1 MAFVAARFGM
11 TLEVVVSK
19 LFPAGAGWQAAS
31 IVADGM
37 GHAAE
42 SMQFA
47 AITGVGDG
55 VAVFAGHTSYNIV
68 KKVVYD
74 SEISLGSEMGTAAW
88 LGAAATCSGGAWQPL
103 VNTLQAADKLP
114 FEVVF
119 AGTWLGC
126 GTVFLAGLRIGRV
139 IMPWMPKPDNANFSS
154 DAALSMAIGGASAF
168 FVGTD
173 VAYLNG
179 NGNFLRPL
187 VGVED
192 IDTNL
197 IGCVKAGSSTALGFT
212 VAQSV
217 QNVAYPKGQA
227 WCD

>member
-1 MAFVAARFGM
+1 MAFVATRFGTM
-11 TLEVVVSK
+11 AEVVVSK

-31 IVADGM
+31 IAAEHM
-37 GHAAE
+37 GHAAD

-47 AITGVGDG
+47 AVTGVGDG
-55 VAVFAGHTSYNIV
+55 CAVFVGHTAYNVVKKIV
-68 KKVVYD
+68 KPD
-74 SEISLGSEMGTAAW
+74 ISIANEMGVAAW

-126 GTVFLAGLRIGRV
+126 GTAFLGGLRIGRIV
-139 IMPWMPKPDNANFSS
+139 MPWMPNPNNANFST
-154 DAALSMAIGGASAF
+154 DASLSMAIGGASAF

-173 VAYLNG
+173 VAYLGGEG
-179 NGNFLRPL
+179 NVLRPY
-187 VGVED
+187 VGIEEVD
-192 IDTNL
+192 DQL
-197 IGCVKAGSSTALGFT
+197 LGCIKAGSSTALGFA
-212 VAQSV
+212 VAQTA
-217 QNVAYPKGQA
+217 QNLTYGKDQA